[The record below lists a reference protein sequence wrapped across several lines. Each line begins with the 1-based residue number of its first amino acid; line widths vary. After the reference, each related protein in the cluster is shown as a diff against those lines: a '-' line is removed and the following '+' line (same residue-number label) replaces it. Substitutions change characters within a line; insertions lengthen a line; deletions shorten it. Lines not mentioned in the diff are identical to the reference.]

1 MLRCPH
7 HVIQDCLRSSSFLE
21 LPYFLKRFYTCI
33 RDDDGKAFEEIR
45 RPEIRK
51 IMNIS
56 VIAAIGYP
64 VISGIWLN
72 LGQFIE
78 NLPTKC
84 PNGDGIQ
91 FITNKFV
98 KHFDKV
104 FPDK

>member
-1 MLRCPH
+1 
-7 HVIQDCLRSSSFLE
+7 
-21 LPYFLKRFYTCI
+21 
-33 RDDDGKAFEEIR
+33 
-45 RPEIRK
+45 
-51 IMNIS
+51 MNIS